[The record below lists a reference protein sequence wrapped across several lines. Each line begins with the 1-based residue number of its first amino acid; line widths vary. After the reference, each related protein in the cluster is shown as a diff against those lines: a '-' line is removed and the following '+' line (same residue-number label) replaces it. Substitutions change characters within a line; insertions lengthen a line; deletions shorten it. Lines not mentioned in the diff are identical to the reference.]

1 MFPMRKDIDQ
11 ANTVLNNGG
20 TILYPTDTIWGI
32 GCLATDP
39 VAVQKVYDI
48 KKRKDNKSMLIL
60 LDDANRLPSYLD
72 EVPDVA
78 WELIHAAV
86 KPLTIIY
93 PNGKNLAENLIAND
107 KSIGIR
113 IADDDFCRQ
122 LIQKLR
128 RPIVS
133 TSANLAGQA
142 SPSFFEEIDPEI
154 IDAVDYVVEWRQ
166 DDPTPALASSI
177 IKLGTGGQISII
189 RN

>member
-1 MFPMRKDIDQ
+1 MKMDIER
-11 ANTVLNNGG
+11 ALKVLKGGG

-32 GCLATDP
+32 GCLSTDP
-39 VAVQKVYDI
+39 AAVKKVYDI
-48 KKRKDNKSMLIL
+48 KKRRDTKSMLVL
-60 LDDANRLPSYLD
+60 LDDGNRLPSYVD

-78 WELIHAAV
+78 WELIDAAD

-93 PNGKNLAENLIAND
+93 PCGKNLAENLLSED

-133 TSANLAGQA
+133 TSANFADQP

-166 DDPTPALASSI
+166 EDLTPATASSI
-177 IKLGTGGQISII
+177 IKLGAGGQISII
-189 RN
+189 RK

>member
-1 MFPMRKDIDQ
+1 MRKDIEQ
-11 ANTVLNNGG
+11 ALKVLNEGG

-32 GCLATDP
+32 GCLATNT

-48 KKRKDNKSMLIL
+48 KKRSDTKSMLIL
-60 LDDANRLPSYLD
+60 LDNTNRLSSYID

-78 WELIHAAV
+78 WELIDATD

-93 PNGKNLAENLIAND
+93 PAGKNLAENLLSED

-113 IADDDFCRQ
+113 ITDDDFCRQ
-122 LIQKLR
+122 LVQKLR

-133 TSANLAGQA
+133 TSANFTGQP

-166 DDPTPALASSI
+166 DDLTPASASSI
-177 IKLGTGGQISII
+177 VKLGSGGQISII

>member
-1 MFPMRKDIDQ
+1 MKKDIDQ
-11 ANTVLNNGG
+11 AYAVLNNGG

-48 KKRKDNKSMLIL
+48 KKRSDTKSMLIL
-60 LDDANRLPSYLD
+60 LDDANRLPSYID
-72 EVPDVA
+72 EIPEVA
-78 WELIHAAV
+78 WELIEAADNA
-86 KPLTIIY
+86 LTIIY
-93 PNGKNLAENLIAND
+93 PNGKNLAGNLLSED

-113 IADDDFCRQ
+113 IANDDFCRQ

-133 TSANLAGQA
+133 TSANLAGES

-154 IDAVDYVVEWRQ
+154 IEAVDYVVEWRQ
-166 DDPTPALASSI
+166 DDFTPALASSI

-189 RN
+189 RK